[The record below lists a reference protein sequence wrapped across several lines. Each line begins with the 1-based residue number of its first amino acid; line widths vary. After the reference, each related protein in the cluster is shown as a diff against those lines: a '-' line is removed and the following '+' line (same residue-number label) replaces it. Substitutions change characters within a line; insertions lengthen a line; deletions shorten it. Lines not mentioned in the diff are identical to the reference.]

1 MKTYSSEMGRRGRW
15 ACLAAA
21 VLIAAAG
28 AAQADS
34 QQDLIRKVNPSVVE
48 VRTNEGLG
56 SGFVVNAKMGLI
68 FTNFH
73 VVNDAK
79 GVVIVFTADK
89 DPKQYATEGFL
100 EVQPEKDL
108 CLLKMVPGERK
119 LQELKIANKVPEQG
133 ETVYAFGSS
142 IALSGTVSNGMVT
155 AIRTG
160 PELRSLWDRKEGKGF
175 FKSVLRLR
183 RRLRVDSALR
193 RDLARQQR
201 RALVNKKGEVLGL
214 NTLCFDPSGEG
225 QNLNFAICAKHL
237 KELYLK
243 AGNQP
248 KPWSMLPKGRGP
260 GKGAFSGGGNPEK
273 TLAAWKTLNRGMY
286 LFNNQ
291 LTDADKRMENIP
303 KADPRFPMRGRQ
315 TRIKKL
321 QTVMKT
327 YGNAY
332 CDFATKIKQIDLK
345 QVHRQLTS
353 WLLTEAQVLDKAG
366 RSYKE
371 IASSI
376 SAENAAA
383 EEYAEAKADYYK
395 DFLEQ
400 LHDMYD
406 KYRLQLGECSRPNIP
421 PWSKPRRK
429 TPRIPPVTNR

>member
-1 MKTYSSEMGRRGRW
+1 M
-15 ACLAAA
+15 
-21 VLIAAAG
+21 
-28 AAQADS
+28 
-34 QQDLIRKVNPSVVE
+34 
-48 VRTNEGLG
+48 
-56 SGFVVNAKMGLI
+56 
-68 FTNFH
+68 
-73 VVNDAK
+73 
-79 GVVIVFTADK
+79 
-89 DPKQYATEGFL
+89 
-100 EVQPEKDL
+100 
-108 CLLKMVPGERK
+108 
-119 LQELKIANKVPEQG
+119 
-133 ETVYAFGSS
+133 YAFGSS

-175 FKSVLRLR
+175 FKSVLRYDEDC
-183 RRLRVDSALR
+183 VWIQHCAAISHGNSGG
-193 RDLARQQR
+193 
-201 RALVNKKGEVLGL
+201 ALVNKKGEVLGL

-237 KELYLK
+237 K
-243 AGNQP
+243 GIVPQ
-248 KPWSMLPKGRGP
+248 GRQSAEALVDVAQGKGP

-286 LFNNQ
+286 VFNNQ
-291 LTDADKRMENIP
+291 LADADKRMENIP

-345 QVHRQLTS
+345 QVHRQLAS

-366 RSYKE
+366 KSYKE

-406 KYRLQLGECSRPNIP
+406 KYRLQLGECFEHRISHRGANRGGRRQESRQ
-421 PWSKPRRK
+421 
-429 TPRIPPVTNR
+429 